1 MELPLTEEECAICF
15 EPLELGDVAILDCPK
30 RHRYHTKCIG
40 EWMLCKLN
48 KRSTCPLCI
57 TEYAE
62 ILDVKLSKY
71 GNNWEHLFVS
81 DQHRKGDNLEKRQ
94 LNNNTNNTN
103 NRNYNISNT
112 RPNRRASEVDS
123 DCCIPCIII

>member
-1 MELPLTEEECAICF
+1 MEIPLTEEECAICF

-71 GNNWEHLFVS
+71 GSNWEHLFAS
-81 DQHRKGDNLEKRQ
+81 DVHRKEDITEKQ
-94 LNNNTNNTN
+94 VLNYDRN
-103 NRNYNISNT
+103 NRPERDND
-112 RPNRRASEVDS
+112 EVDT
-123 DCCIPCIII
+123 DCCVPCIII

>member
-1 MELPLTEEECAICF
+1 METPLTEEECAICF

-71 GNNWEHLFVS
+71 GNNWEHLFAS
-81 DQHRKGDNLEKRQ
+81 DEHRKEDNIEKQR
-94 LNNNTNNTN
+94 LNY
-103 NRNYNISNT
+103 NRNHI
-112 RPNRRASEVDS
+112 PNRRASEVDS
-123 DCCIPCIII
+123 DCCVPCIII

>member
-1 MELPLTEEECAICF
+1 MEIPLTEEECAICF

-71 GNNWEHLFVS
+71 GNNWEYLFAS
-81 DQHRKGDNLEKRQ
+81 DEHRKVDNTEKQR
-94 LNNNTNNTN
+94 LNYNRIRRNNN
-103 NRNYNISNT
+103 I
-112 RPNRRASEVDS
+112 PNRGNDEVDTC
-123 DCCIPCIII
+123 CCIPCIII

>member
-1 MELPLTEEECAICF
+1 MEIPLTEEECAICF

-62 ILDVKLSKY
+62 ILNVKLSKY
-71 GNNWEHLFVS
+71 GNNWEYLFAS
-81 DQHRKGDNLEKRQ
+81 DEHRKGDNVEKRQ
-94 LNNNTNNTN
+94 LNNNTN
-103 NRNYNISNT
+103 RNYNRNNT
-112 RPNRRASEVDS
+112 RPNRSESEVDS
-123 DCCIPCIII
+123 DCCLPCIII

>member
-1 MELPLTEEECAICF
+1 MEIPLTEEECAICF

-40 EWMLCKLN
+40 EWILCKLN

-81 DQHRKGDNLEKRQ
+81 DQHRKDKNIEKQ
-94 LNNNTNNTN
+94 NLNNNN
-103 NRNYNISNT
+103 NRNYNRNST
-112 RPNRRASEVDS
+112 TPNRRASEVDS